1 MSVALNLMRTCC
13 DARSIL
19 IYWCLTTPYI
29 DGKLQIVVMKRMIST
44 PIIAAGLTFLLPS
57 ASIPPVV
64 EDLPQ
69 EIPTIQYELTWK
81 CDDCTP
87 EEQYVLEE
95 LQEQTKIKDRNAL
108 ATIMGNI
115 KQESKFISNICE
127 GGARVSYTECKVGGY
142 GLIQWTSIGRY
153 KGLGNFCAKYICDPS
168 SLEGQTRWMIN
179 EPIFQRVLPQFEG
192 GGQTVSYYMKPAYYW
207 LGWGIKGNR
216 EIYAYDY
223 TKKMVLA

>member
-1 MSVALNLMRTCC
+1 MMKATTLVLTALTLTSSAC
-13 DARSIL
+13 AYPSI
-19 IYWCLTTPYI
+19 
-29 DGKLQIVVMKRMIST
+29 KE
-44 PIIAAGLTFLLPS
+44 IAD
-57 ASIPPVV
+57 PPEVDV
-64 EDLPQ
+64 PV
-69 EIPTIQYELTWK
+69 IQYNLTWK

-87 EEQYVLEE
+87 EEQFVLEE

-115 KQESKFISNICE
+115 KQESKFIPNICE

-153 KGLGNFCAKYICDPS
+153 KGLGNFCAKYVCDPS

-192 GGQTVSYYMKPAYYW
+192 GGQTVSYYMKPSYYW

-216 EIYAYDY
+216 EVYAWDY
-223 TKKMVLA
+223 TKKFVLA

>member
-1 MSVALNLMRTCC
+1 MMKATTLVLTALTLTSSAC
-13 DARSIL
+13 AYPSI
-19 IYWCLTTPYI
+19 
-29 DGKLQIVVMKRMIST
+29 KE
-44 PIIAAGLTFLLPS
+44 IAD
-57 ASIPPVV
+57 PPVT
-64 EDLPQ
+64 
-69 EIPTIQYELTWK
+69 EIPVIQYDLTWK
-81 CDDCTP
+81 CGDCTP

-95 LQEQTKIKDRNAL
+95 LQKMTKISDRNAL

-153 KGLGNFCAKYICDPS
+153 KGLGNFCAKYVCDPS

-179 EPIFQRVLPQFEG
+179 EPIFQRNLPVFEG
-192 GGQTVSYYMKPAYYW
+192 HDQSISYYMRPAYRW

-216 EIYAYDY
+216 EVYAWDY
-223 TKKMVLA
+223 REKMVLA

>member
-1 MSVALNLMRTCC
+1 MGLPHTTIQTFSEDTTAKI
-13 DARSIL
+13 IL
-19 IYWCLTTPYI
+19 IMTKRTLALTALTALTLTSSACADPSI
-29 DGKLQIVVMKRMIST
+29 TEIVDSPAV
-44 PIIAAGLTFLLPS
+44 
-57 ASIPPVV
+57 
-64 EDLPQ
+64 
-69 EIPTIQYELTWK
+69 EIPMIQYDLTWK

-87 EEQYVLEE
+87 DEQFVLEE
-95 LQEQTKIKDRNAL
+95 LQKQTKITDRNAL

-153 KGLGNFCAKYICDPS
+153 RGLGNFCAKYVCDPS

-216 EIYAYDY
+216 EVYAWDY
-223 TKKMVLA
+223 TKKFVLA